1 MDKYQLID
9 SIIVQIDALTDMRGV
24 EKCRMILDIIGK
36 LSALKVGLM
45 NEEKKDDAAKGG
57 DQ

>member
-9 SIIVQIDALTDMRGV
+9 SIIVQVDALTDMRGV
-24 EKCRMILDIIGK
+24 EKCRTIIDIVGK
-36 LSALKVGLM
+36 LAALKSGLK
-45 NEEKKDDAAKGG
+45 NEEQNDVETKGG